1 MRVEKLVRAGL
12 AATAAVLLLAATQQD
27 AGAGEAGMAGTG
39 AAAAGAAATAP
50 APSTPHAPL
59 ADGRESHL
67 ADLLMLTHGGQNAEA
82 YWSPDG
88 RQLIFQSTRP
98 PFECDQIFRMPA
110 DGSGSPALVSTGKG
124 RTTCSYFMPDGQ
136 RVLYS
141 STHAA
146 GDACPPAADRSRGY
160 VWAIYPAYDIWTA
173 RPDGSD
179 LRRLTD
185 NHAYDAETTVC
196 NRDGSL
202 IFTSDRDGD
211 LDLYRMD
218 ADGSHV
224 RRLTSAPGYDGGA
237 FFSPDCKKI
246 VWRASRPQGAELEDY
261 RRLLAQG
268 LVRPGKL
275 EIWVANADGSDA
287 RQLTYLDAASFA
299 PSFFPSGDRVI
310 FSSNYGDPQGREFE
324 LWAVDLDGSGLER
337 ITWSPGFDG
346 FPMFSPDGT
355 RLSFSSNR
363 GQSRPHE
370 TNVFVARWVDHP
382 AAAAAVAAV
391 PAATVPAVT
400 VPAAAVPAAAV
411 LAVTAPAVAAPAA
424 SAAGPDGV
432 LVAPLSADTLIA
444 GRFRDEV
451 RWLADPAREGR
462 GIGSAG
468 LDASAHWLAERF
480 REIGAAPAGSPAA
493 PSTRSAAAR
502 GVPDDGYFQPFDVVM
517 ALDVGPGTAV
527 SLDGAQLARASFQPA
542 GFSASTSGAA
552 GAPGAPGA
560 AAPVAADVIAAG
572 YGITSPELGVDDYR
586 GVDVRG
592 KIVAVRR
599 FTPRDGPL
607 AAPEAARRFGDLR
620 HKAYT
625 AREHGARG
633 LIVVDLPAPLAA
645 AAAVAEP
652 PAAAAQGARPM
663 AGLPDDAPL
672 PLPEPDAAAGAGDA
686 GIPVVVVTRAAGA
699 RLFDAAAGPH
709 QASLAVELSRRTRE
723 AANVVGV
730 LRAGAPDR
738 LPGAVVVG
746 AHYDHLG
753 MGGHGSLAPDA
764 HEPHLGA
771 DDNASG
777 TAALLEVARIL
788 AAQRESL
795 RRDVYLVAFSGEEE
809 GTLGS
814 TAFTRQPPDGLRL
827 ADVVAMLNMDMVGR
841 LRGNQLAVLGGETA
855 EEWRQLVPPACARAL
870 VGCTLGGDGYGPSD
884 HSPFYAAGVPVLHFF
899 TGAHEDYHRPSD
911 TSDKINAIGG
921 ARVAMLVADV
931 AREASARPARLTY
944 KAAPAP
950 APAGDVRSYGAS
962 LGTVPDYAGDGRPG
976 VLIGGVRPEGA
987 AERAGI
993 RRGDLLVEL
1002 AGTPIRDIYD
1012 FMYVLQRSKPGD
1024 TVRAVVDRGGQRL
1037 ALTVTLG
1044 ASQRPR

>member
-1 MRVEKLVRAGL
+1 MRVEKPLCAGL
-12 AATAAVLLLAATQQD
+12 AAGTALTALTAAVLIAAAHE
-27 AGAGEAGMAGTG
+27 AGAG
-39 AAAAGAAATAP
+39 AAAAPAAAAAQAPPGAAAQVP
-50 APSTPHAPL
+50 DAPL
-59 ADGRESHL
+59 ATPAPPPPPSDRREGHL
-67 ADLLMLTHGGQNAEA
+67 ADLRMLTHGGQNAEA

-110 DGSGSPALVSTGKG
+110 DGSGAPALVSTGKG
-124 RTTCSYFMPDGQ
+124 RTTCAYFMPDGQ

-160 VWAIYPAYDIWTA
+160 VWAVYPAYDIWTA

-196 NRDGSL
+196 NRDGSMV
-202 IFTSDRDGD
+202 FTSDRDGD

-224 RRLTSAPGYDGGA
+224 RRLTSTPGYDGGA
-237 FFSPDCKKI
+237 FFSPDCKQI

-275 EIWVANADGSDA
+275 ELWVANADGSDA

-324 LWAVDLDGSGLER
+324 LWAVNLDGSGLER

-355 RLSFSSNR
+355 RLAFSSNR
-363 GQSRPHE
+363 AQSRPHE
-370 TNVFVARWVDHP
+370 TNVFVARWVDRPAAVPTAVDPAAMP
-382 AAAAAVAAV
+382 AAAAIMAAAAPSTAAPVAAG
-391 PAATVPAVT
+391 
-400 VPAAAVPAAAV
+400 
-411 LAVTAPAVAAPAA
+411 
-424 SAAGPDGV
+424 AGPDGV
-432 LVAPLSADTLIA
+432 LVAPLPADAPIA

-468 LDASAHWLAERF
+468 LDAAAHWLAERF
-480 REIGAAPAGSPAA
+480 REIGAAPAGALAA
-493 PSTRSAAAR
+493 PSAAA
-502 GVPDDGYFQPFDVVM
+502 GGEPEDAAYFQSFEVAV
-517 ALDVGPGTAV
+517 ALEVGRGTDV
-527 SLDGAQLARASFQPA
+527 SLDGARLGRTSFQPA
-542 GFSASTSGAA
+542 GFSASTFGAA
-552 GAPGAPGA
+552 GA
-560 AAPVAADVIAAG
+560 AAPAPEVDAEVVAAG
-572 YGITSPELGVDDYR
+572 YGISAPELGVDDYR
-586 GVDVRG
+586 GVDARG

-599 FTPRDGPL
+599 FTPREGPL
-607 AAPEAARRFGDLR
+607 AAPDAARRFGDLR
-620 HKAYT
+620 RKAYT

-633 LIVVDLPAPLAA
+633 LIVVDLPA
-645 AAAVAEP
+645 AEAGEA
-652 PAAAAQGARPM
+652 PALPGATRPT
-663 AGLPDDAPL
+663 AGIPDDAPL
-672 PLPEPDAAAGAGDA
+672 PQPEPDAAAGSGDA

-709 QASLAVELSRRTRE
+709 RASLAVELGRRTRP

-730 LRAGAPDR
+730 LRAGAPER

-753 MGGHGSLAPDA
+753 QGGHGSLAPDV

-777 TAALLEVARIL
+777 TAALLEVGRIL
-788 AAQRESL
+788 APRRERL

-814 TAFTRQPPDGLRL
+814 TAFTRQPPDGMRL
-827 ADVVAMLNMDMVGR
+827 GDVVAMLNMDMVGR
-841 LRGNQLAVLGGETA
+841 LRGNQLSVLGGETA
-855 EEWRQLVPPACARAL
+855 AEWRELVPAACAREL
-870 VGCTLGGDGYGPSD
+870 LGCTLGGDGYGPSD

-899 TGAHEDYHRPSD
+899 TGAHEDYHKPSD
-911 TSDKINAIGG
+911 TPDKINAIGA

-931 AREASARPARLTY
+931 AREAAARPARLTY

-987 AERAGI
+987 AARAGI
-993 RRGDLLVEL
+993 RHGDLLVEL

-1024 TVRAVVDRGGQRL
+1024 TVKTVVDRGGKRL
-1037 ALTVTLG
+1037 ELAVTFG